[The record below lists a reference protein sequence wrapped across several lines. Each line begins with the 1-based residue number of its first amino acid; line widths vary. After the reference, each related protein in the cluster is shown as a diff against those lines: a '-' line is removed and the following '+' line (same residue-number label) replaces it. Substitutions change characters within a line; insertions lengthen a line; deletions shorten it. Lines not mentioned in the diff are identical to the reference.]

1 VATEYVMQRDLDAF
15 KAEMHGEFAGL
26 RGEFA
31 GLRGAFAELRGEVRA
46 LGGELRGEIAEVR
59 RELKGLRGEFKE
71 ELAGHSRTIIYSNIA
86 TMLGFGGIL
95 LAAVRFA

>member
-1 VATEYVMQRDLDAF
+1 MATEYVMQPGFDAF

-26 RGEFA
+26 RGE
-31 GLRGAFAELRGEVRA
+31 LAELRGDVRA

-59 RELKGLRGEFKE
+59 GELKGLRGELNE
-71 ELAGHSRTIIYSNIA
+71 EIAANSRTIVVSHIA
-86 TMLGFGGIL
+86 TMLGFGGIV